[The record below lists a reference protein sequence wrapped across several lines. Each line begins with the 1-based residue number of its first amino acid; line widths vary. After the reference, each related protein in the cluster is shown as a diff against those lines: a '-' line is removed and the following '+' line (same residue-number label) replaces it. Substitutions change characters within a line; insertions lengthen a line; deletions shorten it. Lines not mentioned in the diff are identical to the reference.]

1 MPDQPYSVDQ
11 GFECCQD
18 GGYRLYS
25 CAYCPC
31 MKADRPPCLVV
42 TGDLDAARRR
52 LAPPDDAAIE
62 RAARALY
69 AYGSSLMAVDWDRA
83 TETTKMQH
91 RLTAHVAI
99 VALAAAEANTDA

>member
-1 MPDQPYSVDQ
+1 MPEPYTTRE
-11 GFECCQD
+11 GWI
-18 GGYRLYS
+18 
-25 CAYCPC
+25 
-31 MKADRPPCLVV
+31 DRDPDHAPMWSAGSARMWPSDLPCLVV

-83 TETTKMQH
+83 TETTRMQH
-91 RLTAHVAI
+91 SPDRDRRH
-99 VALAAAEANTDA
+99 

>member
-1 MPDQPYSVDQ
+1 MPDQPYTVEQ

-31 MKADRPPCLVV
+31 MKPDRPPCLVV

-52 LAPPDDAAIE
+52 LAPLDDAAIE
-62 RAARALY
+62 RAARAIEG
-69 AYGSSLMAVDWDRA
+69 AIDKHGPFVAM
-83 TETTKMQH
+83 TTIA
-91 RLTAHVAI
+91 REV
-99 VALAAAEANTDA
+99 LAAAEETGDA